1 MATFSENALVDMIDF
16 YKDHDWNDIEVVREA
31 VIQWTRLETC
41 EFRKGL
47 LTQKWLPA
55 LTECRF
61 VLEGVAMLQWPQEQ
75 VVVQAKPQVTVT
87 SFQETFHYW
96 FDLGRDFA
104 GGMRLMREMQAA
116 LREMQRWLQRTC
128 CGELHAS
135 INELEKIFADGVL
148 LLTAQLAVETA
159 SQSQLTN

>member
-1 MATFSENALVDMIDF
+1 
-16 YKDHDWNDIEVVREA
+16 
-31 VIQWTRLETC
+31 
-41 EFRKGL
+41 
-47 LTQKWLPA
+47 
-55 LTECRF
+55 
-61 VLEGVAMLQWPQEQ
+61 MLQWPQEQ